1 MVDLPSGGIYCL
13 GRFRYAIFVF
23 HRGLRGRHPMTPDT
37 PDLPDTPKYTAEQ
50 FINALRK
57 AGAGMT
63 KEQADAWKADIDRG
77 RHPQL
82 YCQKCGAS
90 LEADTPAEPPS
101 ACTSEEHQLTPESQ
115 D

>member
-1 MVDLPSGGIYCL
+1 
-13 GRFRYAIFVF
+13 
-23 HRGLRGRHPMTPDT
+23 MTPDT
-37 PDLPDTPKYTAEQ
+37 PDSPDSPDTPKYTAEQ

-63 KEQADAWKADIDRG
+63 KEQADAWKAEIDRG

-82 YCQKCGAS
+82 YCQHCGAS
-90 LEADTPAEPPS
+90 LEAEKPAEPPS
-101 ACTSEEHQLTPESQ
+101 AFTAEEYQLTPESQ

>member
-1 MVDLPSGGIYCL
+1 
-13 GRFRYAIFVF
+13 
-23 HRGLRGRHPMTPDT
+23 MTPDS
-37 PDLPDTPKYTAEQ
+37 PNTPKYTAEQ
-50 FINALRK
+50 LINALRK

-63 KEQADAWKADIDRG
+63 KEQADAWKAEIDRG
-77 RHPQL
+77 RHPHL

-101 ACTSEEHQLTPESQ
+101 ACTTEEHQLTPESQ

>member
-1 MVDLPSGGIYCL
+1 MVDLASGGIHCL

-37 PDLPDTPKYTAEQ
+37 PDSPNTPKYTAEQ

-63 KEQADAWKADIDRG
+63 KEQADAWKAEIDRG

-82 YCQKCGAS
+82 YCQKCRAS
-90 LEADTPAEPPS
+90 LEAETPAEPHS
-101 ACTSEEHQLTPESQ
+101 ACTSEERQPPPESQ

>member
-1 MVDLPSGGIYCL
+1 
-13 GRFRYAIFVF
+13 
-23 HRGLRGRHPMTPDT
+23 MTPDT

-90 LEADTPAEPPS
+90 LESDTPAEPPS
-101 ACTSEEHQLTPESQ
+101 ALKLQIIRSASMNEVDADMCVRVRVQLC
-115 D
+115 DLV

>member
-1 MVDLPSGGIYCL
+1 MVDLASGGIHCL

-23 HRGLRGRHPMTPDT
+23 HRGLRGRHPMTPDS
-37 PDLPDTPKYTAEQ
+37 PDTPKYTAEQ

-63 KEQADAWKADIDRG
+63 KEQADAWKAEIDRA
-77 RHPQL
+77 RHPEL
-82 YCQKCGAS
+82 YCQHCRSS
-90 LEADTPAEPPS
+90 LNADTPAEPPS
-101 ACTSEEHQLTPESQ
+101 ACTSDERQPPPESQ

>member
-37 PDLPDTPKYTAEQ
+37 PDSPDTPKNRTER
-50 FINALRK
+50 FLTALRE

-63 KEQADAWKADIDRG
+63 KEQADAWKAEIDRG

-90 LEADTPAEPPS
+90 LEAETPAEPPS
-101 ACTSEEHQLTPESQ
+101 ACTSDERQPPPESH